1 MTDAELIAFV
11 NNLNC
16 SLTRKQLLSTALS
29 LVGKVPYFWGGKS
42 EPGWNDAWNT
52 PRLVTAAGSSTTGT
66 IRPYGMDCSG
76 FSDWVYKTA
85 LGVTL
90 HAGGLGQWDNSRRI
104 QASELLPGDL
114 GFLLNSDGSDWTHVL
129 LFAGYDETGRRLWV
143 HCTAGS
149 GVILNTPS
157 YEGRLI
163 LRRPTVAVLG

>member
-1 MTDAELIAFV
+1 MRQICFLHKNPLLLQRYEEALAETKRAVEL
-11 NNLNC
+11 
-16 SLTRKQLLSTALS
+16 
-29 LVGKVPYFWGGKS
+29 
-42 EPGWNDAWNT
+42 EPENARYHD
-52 PRLVTAAGSSTTGT
+52 S
-66 IRPYGMDCSG
+66 
-76 FSDWVYKTA
+76 

-90 HAGGLGQWDNSRRI
+90 HAGGHGQWDNSRRI

-129 LFAGYDETGRRLWV
+129 IFAGYDENGQRLWV